1 VGRVDE
7 LRAVLAALR
16 QGGRLVTLVGPGGI
30 GKTRLARELVAI
42 LETTGGIAE
51 AGVIWAD
58 LAEAEGEA
66 GVLDAVGAALSLPDP
81 AAGPGAPSR
90 VAGALAG
97 AGPVLLVLDGADRVV
112 EPLAAAV
119 ARWLSHAPEIAVLV
133 TSREKLQ
140 LDGEHAIELGPLG
153 LPGRE
158 AATAEAPAASEAVQL
173 FLQAASRRAPGW
185 ILADADRPFV
195 ESIVRLLD
203 GIPLAIELAAP
214 RLEIMGPR
222 ALLHRLTNRFDVL
235 AARRRG
241 APGRHATMRTAVE
254 FSWDV
259 LDEPERRALAWCS
272 VFRGGFT
279 LEAAEAVLGDEGGSE
294 TTVVDRIQGLR
305 TRSLL
310 TVAAQ
315 ESEDGNLRLSMYET
329 IRRFAADRL
338 DDLGERRE
346 AEARHSAFFV
356 GWGRQHA
363 PGAAN
368 RAAVDA
374 HIRGERHN
382 LLAVAE
388 RVLDGGPVSARA
400 AEPALESLLLL
411 EPVLLRRGPL
421 ERFAALLDPVLEA
434 TARSGADPHLYC
446 RALAARGNLQR
457 ERGAGRQGLQD
468 LMHALSIA
476 REIDAPET
484 EDRCLLALGEAL
496 AAAGQPEDAA
506 EQFERARSGF
516 ARRGDGIGEGVAL
529 RGMARLAVGG
539 GRPDD
544 AADLLERAL
553 AAHGAPGAE
562 PDRARDLRHLGR
574 LQLDAGRTTRAREAL
589 LEARRT
595 SDGIGDVRGLAVS
608 EGLLAQVQHLEGDLP
623 AAREVYLPVIHRL
636 GQLGFRRLEAEVTV
650 YLGLLAWEA
659 GAGVEAR
666 ALWNRASE
674 LLEGDDAP
682 GLIGWIERLI
692 DVLDAGH
699 PGLETAA
706 DRAAD
711 AASRPLGM
719 ALTRRAA
726 REALASA
733 GERRIADLPV
743 QDLAIGDGAEWFRAP
758 GGAAVDLR
766 QRRPLRRMLWSLVEH
781 RRGGEEG
788 SLSVDELLARGWPGE
803 RVIPEAGAH
812 RVRVA
817 ISTLRK
823 LGLKG
828 VLITG
833 EDGYLLDPS
842 VTLHVME

>member
-1 VGRVDE
+1 MGRTEE
-7 LRAVLAALR
+7 LRVVVAALR
-16 QGGRLVTLVGPGGI
+16 EGGRLITLVGPGGI
-30 GKTRLARELVAI
+30 GKTRLARELIAI
-42 LETTGGIAE
+42 LGTIGGVAE
-51 AGVIWAD
+51 AGVVWAD
-58 LAEAEGEA
+58 LGEAEGEA
-66 GVLDAVGAALSLPDP
+66 GVLDAVGAALSLTEP
-81 AAGPGAPSR
+81 AAGPDAPSR
-90 VAGALAG
+90 IAGALAA
-97 AGPVLLVLDGADRVV
+97 AGPVLVVLDGADRLV

-119 ARWLSHAPEIAVLV
+119 GRWLAFAPEIAVLV

-153 LPGRE
+153 LPERE
-158 AATAEAPAASEAVQL
+158 TAAGETAEVAGAVQL
-173 FLQAASRRAPGW
+173 FLQVASRRAPGW
-185 ILADADRPFV
+185 SLADADRPFV

-203 GIPLAIELAAP
+203 GIPLALELAAP

-241 APGRHATMRTAVE
+241 VPDRHATMRAAVE

-279 LEAAEAVLGDEGGSE
+279 LEAAEAVLPNDPGSG

-310 TVAAQ
+310 TVGAL
-315 ESEDGNLRLSMYET
+315 ESDGGNLRLSMYET

-338 DDLGERRE
+338 DDLGDRRQ
-346 AEARHSAFFV
+346 AEARHSAYFV
-356 GWGRQHA
+356 GWGREHA
-363 PGAAN
+363 AGAAE

-400 AEPALESLLLL
+400 AEPALEALLLL

-421 ERFAALLDPVLEA
+421 ERFATLLDPVLEA

-484 EDRCLLALGEAL
+484 ADRCLLALGEAM
-496 AAAGQPEDAA
+496 AAAGQPEGAA
-506 EQFERARSGF
+506 EQLEQARSGF
-516 ARRGDGIGEGVAL
+516 ARRGDGIGEGRAL
-529 RGMARLAVGG
+529 RAMARLAVGS
-539 GRPDD
+539 GRADA

-553 AAHGAPGAE
+553 AAHAAPGAE

-574 LQLDAGRTTRAREAL
+574 LQLDAGRTTRAREPL

-595 SDGIGDVRGLAVS
+595 SDRAGDVRGLAVA
-608 EGLLAQVQHLEGDLP
+608 EGLLAQVQHLEGDRP
-623 AAREVYLPVIHRL
+623 AAREVYQPVVHRL
-636 GQLGFRRLEAEVTV
+636 GQLGFRRLEAEVTA
-650 YLGLLAWEA
+650 YLGLLAWEE

-666 ALWNRASE
+666 ALWSRARV
-674 LLEGDDAP
+674 LLERDDAP

-692 DVLDAGH
+692 ECLDAGH
-699 PGLETAA
+699 PGLESAA
-706 DRAAD
+706 ERAAD
-711 AASRPLGM
+711 AAPRPLGV

-743 QDLAIGDGAEWFRAP
+743 EDLAIGHGAEWFRAP

-766 QRRPLRRMLWSLVEH
+766 PRRPLRRMLWSLVEH
-781 RRGGEEG
+781 RRGGEAG
-788 SLSVDELLARGWPGE
+788 ALSVDELLDSGWPGE
-803 RVIPEAGAH
+803 RVIPEAGTH

-833 EDGYLLDPS
+833 EDGYLLDPA
-842 VTLHVME
+842 VTLHVLE